1 MDGLFEPTK
10 KKILNLQ
17 TQGYYKLKQPKK
29 NGIFVVF
36 QEAFARATEKL
47 ALSSKFIDLAL
58 RRQKEDEIKPNTS
71 PIIVIAETKLRRK
84 QVDKKLNNVLSAVVT
99 VRVGRGHG
107 SGFLISTD
115 GLILTN
121 QHVVVGA
128 KKVAVILNNGLEV
141 VGEVLRTDK
150 VRDVALV
157 KVPVRI
163 RTALPIRKKLAT
175 RLEKV
180 YVIGTPLKESLG
192 STITVGIVSAL
203 RTDLK
208 TGQILIQS
216 DAPITGGNSGGFL
229 LDEYGNVIGI
239 SVLSYIHGQNLNLF
253 IPIGEAL
260 ERLNIEIRPK
270 DKIHR
275 VVARPAFPLDLKAL
289 LATWMGP
296 AVAAG
301 RSTEYGYI

>member
-1 MDGLFEPTK
+1 
-10 KKILNLQ
+10 
-17 TQGYYKLKQPKK
+17 
-29 NGIFVVF
+29 
-36 QEAFARATEKL
+36 
-47 ALSSKFIDLAL
+47 
-58 RRQKEDEIKPNTS
+58 
-71 PIIVIAETKLRRK
+71 
-84 QVDKKLNNVLSAVVT
+84 
-99 VRVGRGHG
+99 
-107 SGFLISTD
+107 
-115 GLILTN
+115 
-121 QHVVVGA
+121 
-128 KKVAVILNNGLEV
+128 EV

-192 STITVGIVSAL
+192 STITAGVVSAL

-216 DAPITGGNSGGFL
+216 DAPITGGNSGGAL